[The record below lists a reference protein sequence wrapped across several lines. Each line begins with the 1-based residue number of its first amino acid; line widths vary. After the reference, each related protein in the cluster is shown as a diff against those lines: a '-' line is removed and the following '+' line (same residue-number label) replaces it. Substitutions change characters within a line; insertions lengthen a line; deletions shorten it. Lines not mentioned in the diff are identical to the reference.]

1 MLRRQFLKLSGALG
15 AGCAVGDAVW
25 SLALAQRAGAELII
39 LGGYAPK
46 ESSFGRG
53 LDLIGERLEARF
65 GDAVAVRYVYNVID
79 VGYPAGSSLLWLVD
93 SGILTLGYLSMA
105 DQVDALNIAALPFL
119 FPDEAS
125 ARAVMDGPLG
135 VAAAAQIE
143 ARTNY
148 RVLGFFENGLRHIS
162 NSVRPVH
169 SPADLRGLRIRPHRS
184 QLPLFELL
192 GAAGPVLELP
202 ETIPLMAAGTVDGQ
216 ENPFENVVSYG
227 IEKVQRYYTTTAHS
241 YLSRP
246 IFVNRERFDAWP
258 TALQE
263 EMRAAVVEAVR
274 LQREVHDHEEQE
286 ARRVIEAGGGEIVDL
301 TPEQRA
307 EFVAMVEP
315 IYAEARKTYPADL
328 LALVGL

>member
-1 MLRRQFLKLSGALG
+1 MLRRQFLQSAAALG
-15 AGCAVGDAVW
+15 AGLTVSDA
-25 SLALAQRAGAELII
+25 ALNVARAQRAGKELII
-39 LGGYAPK
+39 LGGYAPA

-65 GDAVAVRYVYNVID
+65 GDAVEMRYVYNVID
-79 VGYPAGSSLLWLVD
+79 IGYPAGNSLLWLVD
-93 SGILTLGYLSMA
+93 SGLLTLGYLSMA
-105 DQVDALNIAALPFL
+105 NQVPALDVAALPFL

-135 VAAAAQIE
+135 DAAAAQIE
-143 ARTNY
+143 AETNY

-162 NSVRPVH
+162 NSVRPVRT
-169 SPADLRGLRIRPHRS
+169 PADARGLRIRPHRS
-184 QLPLFELL
+184 QLRLFELL
-192 GAAGPVLELP
+192 GAAGPVLQLP

-227 IEKVQRYYTTTAHS
+227 IHEVQRYYTATAHS

-246 IFVNRERFDAWP
+246 IFVNRDRFDAWP
-258 TALQE
+258 AELQE
-263 EMRAAVVEAVR
+263 AMRSAVADAVR
-274 LQREVHDHEEQE
+274 LQREVHDREELK
-286 ARRVIEAGGGEIVDL
+286 AREIIEAAGGEIIDL

-307 EFVAMVEP
+307 EFVEVAEP
-315 IYAEARKTYPADL
+315 IYAEAREIYPAEL